1 MRQGLFYRSWYYF
14 RMGWATYFAFIFA
27 AVNTLVVTYYL
38 AIEEYPTLLAIFPT
52 FFHYVGITVSIGIPF
67 LVIIGYI
74 HYKKVPAFSA
84 ESDVVQE
91 SMPYNYKALPGFQI
105 ETIFPLYLQISQ
117 MMLKWSNNEKLS
129 EKEIKEIIK
138 VQNDFK
144 KLIKGGYVGKPPVTS
159 GLIKIDEESD
169 LKKSET

>member
-1 MRQGLFYRSWYYF
+1 
-14 RMGWATYFAFIFA
+14 MGWATYFAFIFA

-52 FFHYVGITVSIGIPF
+52 FFHYVGIAVSIGIPF

-117 MMLKWSNNEKLS
+117 MMLKWSNNEKLT